1 MILIILGYSF
11 PVYIEPWLL
20 QTHFAVPIKFVI
32 TKFHWS
38 LQGVHTSLNQCKIL
52 PFWSVF
58 SLKFDL
64 GVCKG
69 VQFRFV
75 GLQLPK
81 GLEVFIKTNC
91 WATWQCSGFLY
102 SALSLYLRLFVSL
115 SLCLSDGLFVCLL
128 ANPHAH
134 LPFSL
139 KRLYTIN

>member
-1 MILIILGYSF
+1 MNPGYYKHILLF
-11 PVYIEPWLL
+11 PQVCYNC
-20 QTHFAVPIKFVI
+20 
-32 TKFHWS
+32 S
-38 LQGVHTSLNQCKIL
+38 LQGHTKVLINAKCRWYKKNLNQCKIL

-91 WATWQCSGFLY
+91 WATWQCSGFLF

-115 SLCLSDGLFVCLL
+115 SLCLSVGLFVCLL
-128 ANPHAH
+128 AHPHAH

-139 KRLYTIN
+139 KRLYTII